1 MFQSSGVP
9 DNCKATR
16 VSTADWR
23 TWRVAMQDALYGP
36 TGFYRTSGAP
46 GRHFRTSA
54 HTSLAWAG
62 AICRLA
68 TRVDASLGRP
78 DDYQVVDMG
87 AGGGE
92 LLAALALTAPQR
104 WKLVGVE
111 MAPRPP
117 DLPTRVQW
125 TEALPAEIGGLLIAV
140 EWLDVVPVDCV
151 ELTEDGPR
159 LVEVDGTGEERVGA
173 APEPGDVEWLEQ
185 WWPLAEV
192 GDRAEI
198 GRPRDEMWAEAI
210 KRVRR
215 GLAVAVD
222 YAADPRRDV
231 AGTLTGFRAGR
242 QVVPV
247 PDGSMDLTAHVL
259 FESLASVSGESARV
273 VSQREAL
280 QDLGVSGARPS
291 YDGDPSTYVTALSEA
306 GAEAELLAR
315 GGLGD
320 HRWLMIER
328 SSDEER

>member
-1 MFQSSGVP
+1 MFQPSGVP

-16 VSTADWR
+16 MGAADWR

-36 TGFYRTSGAP
+36 TGFYRVSGAP

-54 HTSLAWAG
+54 HTSPAWAA

-68 TRVDASLGRP
+68 TSVDDSLGRP
-78 DDYQVVDMG
+78 DDFSVVDMG

-92 LLAALALTAPQR
+92 LLTALAETAPER
-104 WKLVGVE
+104 WELVGVDV
-111 MAPRPP
+111 APRQE
-117 DLPTRVQW
+117 DLPARVHW
-125 TEALPAEIGGLLIAV
+125 TEALPAAIAGLLIAV

-159 LVEVDGTGEERVGA
+159 LVEVDGTGDERLGA
-173 APEPGDVEWLEQ
+173 APGHRDIQWLER

-198 GRPRDEMWAEAI
+198 GQPRDEVWALAI
-210 KRVRR
+210 GQLRR
-215 GLAVAVD
+215 GMAVAVD

-231 AGTLTGFRAGR
+231 AGTLTGFRDGR
-242 QVVPV
+242 QVLPV
-247 PDGSMDLTAHVL
+247 ADGSMDLTAHVL
-259 FESLASVSGESARV
+259 FESIASVSGDSARL
-273 VSQREAL
+273 VSQRQAL
-280 QDLGVSGARPS
+280 QDLGVSGERPS
-291 YDGDPSTYVTALSEA
+291 YDGDPSAYVTALSEA